1 MTITYRILGKR
12 IKQVRED
19 AGLSQEE
26 LGTKLGVTQP
36 AYGRY
41 ELGIREMSIDQLF
54 QLSRVLGRSV
64 PWLLGIDTGLTDDE
78 DEILTIYQSLSAD
91 ARRFLL
97 LNARSYLEEER
108 EAK

>member
-12 IKQVRED
+12 IKKVRED

-26 LGTKLGVTQP
+26 LGAKLGVTQP

-64 PWLLGIDTGLTDDE
+64 EWFLGLDTDLTDDE
-78 DEILTIYQSLSAD
+78 DELLTLYQDLDPVIQD
-91 ARRFLL
+91 AVLRMM
-97 LNARSYLEEER
+97 RSY
-108 EAK
+108 KTTK